1 MATFFIPMIMA
12 MAGNI
17 GIQSSTVIIRGLV
30 TGDIRLKDT
39 GWRLLQEL
47 SVAFINGLGIAIL
60 LFTVVALWFHNLKFG
75 WVLGMALLAVLT
87 IAAFLGTLV
96 PLFLKR
102 IHIDPAIATG
112 PFITTANDALG
123 LFIYLM
129 FLTLIYL

>member
-47 SVAFINGLGIAIL
+47 SVAFINGVGIAIL
-60 LFTVVALWFHNLKFG
+60 LFIVVTFWFRDMKFG
-75 WVLGMALLAVLT
+75 WVLGMALLAVLNLH
-87 IAAFLGTLV
+87 FLNFGI
-96 PLFLKR
+96 PKYPK
-102 IHIDPAIATG
+102 IP
-112 PFITTANDALG
+112 
-123 LFIYLM
+123 
-129 FLTLIYL
+129 